1 MLNVEKT
8 SGMAMAKTTA
18 GQKVCS
24 GVCWKAVN
32 DGASSLAKSGWNCSA
47 SGKPT
52 AASIAMR
59 ACLTSTSRY
68 NLILPSVASEQKPS
82 GSKKPSGPA
91 TPGRLSANLTGLNG
105 GGASGA
111 ASCMVRL
118 ARVDL
123 TAMVDGAE
131 KAVEEAAANIMMVV
145 EGCRCVG
152 GNGICIVRLA

>member
-24 GVCWKAVN
+24 GVCWKAVK
-32 DGASSLAKSGWNCSA
+32 DGASSLVKSGWNCSA

-105 GGASGA
+105 GASGTGA

-131 KAVEEAAANIMMVV
+131 KAVEEAAANIM
-145 EGCRCVG
+145 
-152 GNGICIVRLA
+152 VRVSGRVSVA